1 MKKTL
6 IKIMSFIFETIALL
20 MLIILIASMLF
31 VFTGCSKKSLC
42 PTYNELAYDTPDVV
56 VLQPAKLR

>member
-42 PTYNELAYDTPDVV
+42 PTYNELAYEKPDMVF
-56 VLQPAKLR
+56 L